1 MQPPFVG
8 SGFARLEREEDKIA
22 PLRFAIFSNHLRSSF
37 CAAVYSKR
45 FIPILPCFLARQNR
59 KMLANPTRQ
68 HFSATFKRH
77 KNKSG
82 TKTPAPHPSKVLRSS
97 AL

>member
-1 MQPPFVG
+1 
-8 SGFARLEREEDKIA
+8 L
-22 PLRFAIFSNHLRSSF
+22 LRFALQFFQIIKAALFVPQLFKRVYPNFALR
-37 CAAVYSKR
+37 
-45 FIPILPCFLARQNR
+45 PARQNR

-68 HFSATFKRH
+68 HFSANFKRH

-82 TKTPAPHPSKVLRSS
+82 TKTPAPRPSKALRLS